1 VFKNLN
7 NMILPSNAGTN
18 FCESP
23 RKLLGFGEATSNI
36 NNQHLYDEQLINSK
50 LKHIENKLEL

>member
-1 VFKNLN
+1 
-7 NMILPSNAGTN
+7 MILPSNAGTN